1 MDNSM
6 REIFKMSSKLQ
17 ESVNFND
24 KRHSRNSCSSNSLSR
39 DHIPFELDEVNDNGV
54 RNNNL
59 SLSFHADHKSS
70 CPILLEKDSFFQLA
84 KNENGQMTQRQRQND
99 SLLQTY
105 EPEKGL
111 IYTDRKS
118 MPELPQAHL
127 QEDSVPIENF
137 YQTQKTPQ
145 TTDRKAV
152 KQFTEGYTLRESQK
166 SIP

>member
-70 CPILLEKDSFFQLA
+70 CPILLEKDSFF
-84 KNENGQMTQRQRQND
+84 
-99 SLLQTY
+99 
-105 EPEKGL
+105 
-111 IYTDRKS
+111 
-118 MPELPQAHL
+118 
-127 QEDSVPIENF
+127 
-137 YQTQKTPQ
+137 
-145 TTDRKAV
+145 
-152 KQFTEGYTLRESQK
+152 
-166 SIP
+166 